1 MIKGDSS
8 EYHLITKHIGKLNID
23 RATLTCEIG
32 LREGLGSK
40 IIMDAIREH
49 KPNLYK
55 HVAIDP
61 YNNLSYEHYDNEGR
75 VVAGYTEEMKQK
87 TVSYLYQNYPEF
99 DFYHMTD
106 DYYFKTMGDGH
117 QLGLFNNMMLFGLY
131 KVVHF
136 DGPHTTDAV
145 IQELNFFIPRSETKA
160 LFIIDD
166 FKDLK
171 MGIVDMLLKMKYKND
186 NKILI
191 DEFQAYYYTE
201 KSNFFGKLDYI

>member
-40 IIMDAIREH
+40 IIMDAMREH

-61 YNNLSYEHYDNEGR
+61 YNNLSYEHYDNEGS

-171 MGIVDMLLKMKYKND
+171 MGIVDMLLKTYNFNVAEEGD
-186 NKILI
+186 NKII
-191 DEFQAYYYTE
+191 YQKE
-201 KSNFFGKLDYI
+201 I

>member
-40 IIMDAIREH
+40 IIMDAVREH

-55 HVAIDP
+55 HIAIDP
-61 YNNLSYEHYDNEGR
+61 YNNLSYEHYDNEGS

-117 QLGLFNNMMLFGLY
+117 QLGRFNNIMLFGLY

-136 DGPHTTDAV
+136 DGTHTTDAV

-166 FKDLK
+166 YKDLR
-171 MGIVDMLLKMKYKND
+171 MGIVDMLLLTYNFKVVEEGE
-186 NKILI
+186 NKII
-191 DEFQAYYYTE
+191 YQKE
-201 KSNFFGKLDYI
+201 I

>member
-40 IIMDAIREH
+40 IIMDAVREH
-49 KPNLYK
+49 KPTLYK
-55 HVAIDP
+55 HIAIDP
-61 YNNLSYEHYDNEGR
+61 YNNLSYEHYDNEGS

-136 DGPHTTDAV
+136 DGPHTTEAV

-166 FKDLK
+166 FKDLR
-171 MGIVDMLLKMKYKND
+171 MGIVDMLLLTYNFKVVEEGE
-186 NKILI
+186 NKII
-191 DEFQAYYYTE
+191 YQKEM
-201 KSNFFGKLDYI
+201 

>member
-1 MIKGDSS
+1 VIKGDSS

-40 IIMDAIREH
+40 IIMDAVREH

-55 HVAIDP
+55 HIAIDP
-61 YNNLSYEHYDNEGR
+61 YNNLSYEHYDNEGS

-136 DGPHTTDAV
+136 DGPHTTEAV

-166 FKDLK
+166 FKDLR
-171 MGIVDMLLKMKYKND
+171 MGIVDMLLKTYNFNVAEEGD
-186 NKILI
+186 NKII
-191 DEFQAYYYTE
+191 YQKE
-201 KSNFFGKLDYI
+201 I

>member
-40 IIMDAIREH
+40 IIMDAVREH

-55 HVAIDP
+55 HIAIDP
-61 YNNLSYEHYDNEGR
+61 YNNLSYEHYDNEGS

-136 DGPHTTDAV
+136 DGPHTTEAV

-166 FKDLK
+166 FKDLR
-171 MGIVDMLLKMKYKND
+171 MGIVDMLLLTYNFKVVEEGE
-186 NKILI
+186 NKII
-191 DEFQAYYYTE
+191 YQKE
-201 KSNFFGKLDYI
+201 I

>member
-8 EYHLITKHIGKLNID
+8 EYHLITKHIGKLKID
-23 RATLTCEIG
+23 RATLSCEIG

-40 IIMDAIREH
+40 IIMDAVREH

-55 HVAIDP
+55 HIAIDP
-61 YNNLSYEHYDNEGR
+61 YNNLSYEHYDNEGS
-75 VVAGYTEEMKQK
+75 VVAGYTEEMKQR

-136 DGPHTTDAV
+136 DGPHTTEAV
-145 IQELNFFIPRSETKA
+145 IQELNFFIPRSDTKA

-166 FKDLK
+166 YKDLR
-171 MGIVDMLLKMKYKND
+171 MGIVDMLLKTYNFNVAEKGD
-186 NKILI
+186 NKII
-191 DEFQAYYYTE
+191 YQKE
-201 KSNFFGKLDYI
+201 I

>member
-61 YNNLSYEHYDNEGR
+61 YNNLSYEHYDNEGS

-106 DYYFKTMGDGH
+106 DYYFRTMGDGH

-171 MGIVDMLLKMKYKND
+171 MGIVDMLLKTYNFNVAEEGD
-186 NKILI
+186 NKII
-191 DEFQAYYYTE
+191 YQKE
-201 KSNFFGKLDYI
+201 I

>member
-40 IIMDAIREH
+40 IIMDAVREH

-61 YNNLSYEHYDNEGR
+61 YNNLSYEHYDNEGS

-106 DYYFKTMGDGH
+106 DYYFRTMGDGH

-136 DGPHTTDAV
+136 DGPHTTEAV
-145 IQELNFFIPRSETKA
+145 IQELNFIIPRSETKA

-166 FKDLK
+166 YKDLR
-171 MGIVDMLLKMKYKND
+171 MGIVDMLLLTYNFKVVEEGE
-186 NKILI
+186 NKII
-191 DEFQAYYYTE
+191 YQKE
-201 KSNFFGKLDYI
+201 I

>member
-40 IIMDAIREH
+40 IIMDAVREQ

-55 HVAIDP
+55 HIAIDP
-61 YNNLSYEHYDNEGR
+61 YNNLSYEHYDNEGS

-87 TVSYLYQNYPEF
+87 TVSYLYQNYSEF

-136 DGPHTTDAV
+136 DGPHTTEAV

-166 FKDLK
+166 YKDLR
-171 MGIVDMLLKMKYKND
+171 MGIVDMLLVTYNFKVVEEGE
-186 NKILI
+186 NKII
-191 DEFQAYYYTE
+191 YQKE
-201 KSNFFGKLDYI
+201 I

>member
-40 IIMDAIREH
+40 IIMDAVREH

-61 YNNLSYEHYDNEGR
+61 YNNLSYEHYDNEGS
-75 VVAGYTEEMKQK
+75 VVAGYTEEMKHK

-106 DYYFKTMGDGH
+106 DYYFRTMGDGH

-136 DGPHTTDAV
+136 DGPHTTEAV
-145 IQELNFFIPRSETKA
+145 LQELNFFIPRSETKA

-166 FKDLK
+166 YKDLR
-171 MGIVDMLLKMKYKND
+171 MGIFYILLLTYNFKVVEEGE
-186 NKILI
+186 NKII
-191 DEFQAYYYTE
+191 YQKE
-201 KSNFFGKLDYI
+201 I

>member
-40 IIMDAIREH
+40 IIMDAVREH

-61 YNNLSYEHYDNEGR
+61 YNNLSYEHYDNEGS

-106 DYYFKTMGDGH
+106 DYYFRTMGEGH

-136 DGPHTTDAV
+136 DGPHTTDAI

-166 FKDLK
+166 YKDLR
-171 MGIVDMLLKMKYKND
+171 MGIVDMLLLTYNFKVVEEGE
-186 NKILI
+186 NKII
-191 DEFQAYYYTE
+191 YQKE
-201 KSNFFGKLDYI
+201 I

>member
-1 MIKGDSS
+1 MIKGDST
-8 EYHLITKHIGKLNID
+8 EYHLITKEIGKLELNQV
-23 RATLTCEIG
+23 TLTCEIG

-40 IIMDAIREH
+40 IIMDAVREH

-61 YNNLSYEHYDNEGR
+61 YNNLSYEHYDNEGS

-106 DYYFKTMGDGH
+106 DYYFRTMGDGH

-136 DGPHTTDAV
+136 DGPHTTEAV
-145 IQELNFFIPRSETKA
+145 LQELNFFIPRSETKA

-166 FKDLK
+166 YKDLR
-171 MGIVDMLLKMKYKND
+171 MGIVDMLLLTYNFKVVEEGE
-186 NKILI
+186 NKII
-191 DEFQAYYYTE
+191 YQKE
-201 KSNFFGKLDYI
+201 I

>member
-40 IIMDAIREH
+40 IIMDAVREH

-55 HVAIDP
+55 HIAIDP
-61 YNNLSYEHYDNEGR
+61 YNNLSYEHYDNEGS

-136 DGPHTTDAV
+136 DGPHTTEAV

-166 FKDLK
+166 FKDLR
-171 MGIVDMLLKMKYKND
+171 MGIVDMLLKTYNFNVAEEGD
-186 NKILI
+186 NKII
-191 DEFQAYYYTE
+191 YQKE
-201 KSNFFGKLDYI
+201 I

>member
-8 EYHLITKHIGKLNID
+8 EYHLITKHIGKLKID

-40 IIMDAIREH
+40 IIMDAVREH

-55 HVAIDP
+55 HIAIDP
-61 YNNLSYEHYDNEGR
+61 YNNLSYEHYDNEGS

-166 FKDLK
+166 YKDLR
-171 MGIVDMLLKMKYKND
+171 MGIVDMLLLTYNFKVVEEGE
-186 NKILI
+186 NKII
-191 DEFQAYYYTE
+191 YQKE
-201 KSNFFGKLDYI
+201 I

>member
-8 EYHLITKHIGKLNID
+8 EYHLITKHIRKLKID

-40 IIMDAIREH
+40 IIMDAVREH

-55 HVAIDP
+55 HIAIDP
-61 YNNLSYEHYDNEGR
+61 YNNLSYEHYDNEGS

-136 DGPHTTDAV
+136 DGPHTTEAV

-166 FKDLK
+166 FKDLR
-171 MGIVDMLLKMKYKND
+171 MGIVDMLLKTYNFNVAEEGD
-186 NKILI
+186 NKII
-191 DEFQAYYYTE
+191 YQKE
-201 KSNFFGKLDYI
+201 I

>member
-1 MIKGDSS
+1 VIKGDSS

-40 IIMDAIREH
+40 INMDAMREH

-61 YNNLSYEHYDNEGR
+61 YNNLSYEHYDNEGS

-171 MGIVDMLLKMKYKND
+171 MGIVDMLLKTYNFNVAEEGD
-186 NKILI
+186 NKII
-191 DEFQAYYYTE
+191 YQKE
-201 KSNFFGKLDYI
+201 I

>member
-40 IIMDAIREH
+40 IIMDAMREH

-61 YNNLSYEHYDNEGR
+61 YNNLSYEHYDNEGS

-106 DYYFKTMGDGH
+106 DYYFRTMGDGH

-136 DGPHTTDAV
+136 DGPHTTEAV

-171 MGIVDMLLKMKYKND
+171 MGIVDMLLKTYNFNVAEEGD
-186 NKILI
+186 NKII
-191 DEFQAYYYTE
+191 YQKE
-201 KSNFFGKLDYI
+201 I

>member
-40 IIMDAIREH
+40 IIMDAVREP

-55 HVAIDP
+55 HIAIDP
-61 YNNLSYEHYDNEGR
+61 YNNLSYEHYDNEGS
-75 VVAGYTEEMKQK
+75 VVACYTEEMKQK

-136 DGPHTTDAV
+136 DGPHTTEAV

-166 FKDLK
+166 FKDLR
-171 MGIVDMLLKMKYKND
+171 MGIVDMLLLTYNFKVVEEGE
-186 NKILI
+186 NKII
-191 DEFQAYYYTE
+191 YQKE
-201 KSNFFGKLDYI
+201 I